1 MKGSPVRV
9 RASALQNRPA
19 REAFRWI
26 DRSGESVLRKPARVG
41 VSSEHPRGEI
51 GVATAVGA
59 APAFVAEPK
68 QTRAPPRG
76 YVVLVLALAGCIA
89 AVGSYKLSL
98 AGEFGPLPHLHA
110 ALVSWIVLAYVGCG
124 LIAWSR
130 SPESRF
136 GPLMVVAGFV
146 PALSRLAETDAVVLH
161 VIGESLLLL
170 PPLLFIHVFL
180 AYPSGRLVRR
190 FDRIVVITGYS
201 VYFGLDLV
209 RLLCEVTGRDGDI
222 ALRAQRAGI
231 GVVGLTA
238 VVALVLRR
246 KASGRPVRL
255 SLEFLIAC
263 FSLALVTL
271 VAATIMLSVGA
282 PGRHEVRWVAFA
294 LLGMAPVLL
303 LVGHLRARLAR
314 SAVGDLFVELRR
326 DPGPA
331 ELQQALARALGD
343 PSFTLL
349 YWLPEFGTYADS
361 DGRAVTLPAPTE
373 ARTVTHIERDGSR
386 VAALLHDSS
395 LEEEPELLDSVA
407 AALSLS
413 LENTQLHVE
422 LRARLEELRGS
433 RARILESAQGERQR
447 LERNLHD
454 GAQQRLVALSLDLAL
469 LEQQLAG
476 DRSAME
482 QIHKARGEVAASLNE
497 LREIARGIHPAVVTG
512 HGLAVAL
519 EQLAAHAAVPIRL
532 KVEVPSR
539 LSEAIEVASYYVVA
553 ESLTNVSKYAQ
564 ASEATVDV
572 SLSKGSLF
580 VKITDNGVGGA
591 DTERGSGLRGL
602 ADRVEALGGR
612 LRVWSPVGGGTR
624 VQAEIPCA

>member
-1 MKGSPVRV
+1 M
-9 RASALQNRPA
+9 
-19 REAFRWI
+19 
-26 DRSGESVLRKPARVG
+26 
-41 VSSEHPRGEI
+41 
-51 GVATAVGA
+51 ATAVRA
-59 APAFVAEPK
+59 APAFVAVPK
-68 QTRAPPRG
+68 QTRAPPRRSL
-76 YVVLVLALAGCIA
+76 VVALALAGFIA
-89 AVGSYKLSL
+89 AVGAYKLSL

-130 SPESRF
+130 RPESRF
-136 GPLMVVAGFV
+136 GPLMVAAGFV
-146 PALSRLAETDAVVLH
+146 PALSRLAEADAVVLH

-222 ALRAQRAGI
+222 ALRAQRAAIGI
-231 GVVGLTA
+231 VGLAA
-238 VVALVLRR
+238 VVALFLRR
-246 KASGRPVRL
+246 RASGRPVRL
-255 SLEFLIAC
+255 SLEFIVAC

-282 PGRHEVRWVAFA
+282 PGRHEVRWAAFA

-303 LVGHLRARLAR
+303 LAGHLRAKLAR
-314 SAVGDLFVELRR
+314 SAVGDLLVELRR

-331 ELQQALARALGD
+331 ELEQALARALGD
-343 PSFTLL
+343 PSLTLA
-349 YWLPEFGTYADS
+349 YWLPEFGTYADP
-361 DGRAVTLPAPTE
+361 DGRAVTLPEPSD
-373 ARTVTHIERDGSR
+373 ARALTLIKRDGAR
-386 VAALLHDSS
+386 EAALLHDPS

-407 AALSLS
+407 AALSMS
-413 LENTQLHVE
+413 LENAHLHVE
-422 LRARLEELRGS
+422 LRAQLEELRGS
-433 RARILESAQGERQR
+433 RARIVESAQGERQR

-454 GAQQRLVALSLDLAL
+454 GAQQRLVALSLDLGL
-469 LEQQLAG
+469 LEERLAG

-482 QIHKARGEVAASLNE
+482 RVHKARREVAASLDE

-519 EQLAAHAAVPIRL
+519 EQLAARAAVPIRL
-532 KVEVPSR
+532 RVEVPGR

-564 ASEATVDV
+564 ASEATVEV
-572 SLSKGSLF
+572 SQSKGFLL
-580 VKITDNGVGGA
+580 VEVTDDGIGGA

-612 LRVWSPVGGGTR
+612 LRVWSPPGGGTR